1 LIPSVYKVRGPLKPT
16 ARTAAEAPKLARPRG
31 LSFIRAIGTVDR
43 FERYSSLR
51 TPAPPVPAPRGVR
64 SEPPPLQDGGF
75 FHGRCTRT
83 SSLGRERA
91 ALKTR
96 RRILASKLQGHTNA
110 AAFEL
115 AEQPDPEYTSTSYTA
130 VYWKLREVIDNIALP
145 ANYQLVPFV
154 ESFHGDYYW
163 KLIGGEETV
172 QSIGLNKLMDF
183 SKAAVVNDAHEVR
196 LPGPLKR
203 RCGPFEVVPS
213 IFGFTRPTLYA
224 EEGREVEHSA
234 DSLTVADRRSPSR
247 H

>member
-1 LIPSVYKVRGPLKPT
+1 MSSYYAHFQQCIHDADQKRDEFYKLVH
-16 ARTAAEAPKLARPRG
+16 E
-31 LSFIRAIGTVDR
+31 
-43 FERYSSLR
+43 
-51 TPAPPVPAPRGVR
+51 
-64 SEPPPLQDGGF
+64 
-75 FHGRCTRT
+75 
-83 SSLGRERA
+83 
-91 ALKTR
+91 LKTR

-163 KLIGGEETV
+163 KLISGEETV
-172 QSIGLNKLMDF
+172 QSIGLNKLTDF